1 MNDHVS
7 SFLLSCI
14 EAGAPAPVLMGVD
27 ERGRLEGVLFEMT
40 LRQTYRNT
48 GPANLEVVYTF
59 PLASGAV
66 LLGFGSEL
74 NGQRMEGVV
83 VAKRDA
89 ERQYEKSLAE
99 GDAPVMLEANA
110 DGLHTA
116 NIGNLK
122 PGDELVLEVR
132 YGQVLSFEQGRLRIA
147 LPTTIAP
154 RYGLPHAAGLQ
165 PQQVP
170 SVSIS
175 ADHRLALS
183 LDVMAPLDTGTLDC
197 PTHKV
202 TCEPIPGGAR
212 MSLQGQAWLDRDLVV
227 LVKPREER
235 PSLVVQARDARSEAA
250 PLVVMAALQPRE
262 GAMRHRIAV
271 KVLVDCSGSMGGDSI
286 ASARLALQGLLA
298 TLTGG
303 DCLSISRFGTTVEH
317 LFPPTPCTAS
327 ALSAASRAVA
337 STDANLGGTEM
348 EAALRSVFAVKV
360 PEGHDGADVLL
371 LTDGEIWQSE
381 EVVAAARASG
391 HRVFAIG
398 VGSAPSEGVLRA
410 LAEAT
415 GGACEFATPGE
426 ALEAAAQR
434 MLNRIRQGQW
444 NSVRVDWG
452 AEPAWQLPIA
462 SNVFG
467 GDTVLVFAGFDGQGA
482 VPVIRL
488 MARDATGLEREIANS
503 EASVPSPG
511 DALKRI
517 AASRRLAGASEAQA
531 LRLAIDY
538 QLMSRQTNCIL
549 VHDRSAS
556 DKATGPAEFYRV
568 SSMLAAGWGAT
579 GAVFRDQA
587 FEAHLSIY
595 DSHADEHVVRGPSAP
610 YVVKREQVRFCRS
623 VANWTPE
630 SSGQGPDT
638 GSSNATLQMVCVA
651 VIEHLRLGGATADV
665 ADTCWRMPIHPD
677 VRRAIEELVA
687 LGMDVNAAW
696 LLLAYWV
703 NTRRGTDGTPD
714 ATVLDGEVGALTRE
728 LKAAGLRTVEGLLG
742 AFEVE
747 RWPLSR
753 RDRLARAMHGS
764 DD

>member
-1 MNDHVS
+1 
-7 SFLLSCI
+7 
-14 EAGAPAPVLMGVD
+14 
-27 ERGRLEGVLFEMT
+27 
-40 LRQTYRNT
+40 
-48 GPANLEVVYTF
+48 
-59 PLASGAV
+59 
-66 LLGFGSEL
+66 
-74 NGQRMEGVV
+74 MEGVV

-147 LPTTIAP
+147 VPTTIAP
-154 RYGLPHAAGLQ
+154 RYGSPHAAGLQ

-175 ADHRLALS
+175 ADHRLALA
-183 LDVMAPLDTGTLDC
+183 LDVMAPLDAGTLDC

-202 TCEPIPGGAR
+202 TREPIPGGAR
-212 MSLQGQAWLDRDLVV
+212 MRLQGQAWLDRDLVL

-271 KVLVDCSGSMGGDSI
+271 KALVDCSGSMGGDSI

-298 TLTGG
+298 KLTGG

-317 LFPPTPCTAS
+317 VFPPTPCTAS

-337 STDANLGGTEM
+337 TTDANLGGTEM

-381 EVVAAARASG
+381 AVVAAARASG

-398 VGSAPSEGVLRA
+398 VGSAPAEGVLRA

-434 MLNRIRQGQW
+434 MLNRMRQAQW

-462 SNVFG
+462 GNVFG
-467 GDTVLVFAGFDGQGA
+467 GDTVVVFAGFAGQGA

-488 MARDATGLEREIANS
+488 MARDAAGLEREIARS

-511 DALKRI
+511 DALTRI
-517 AASRRLAGASEAQA
+517 AASRRLAGASEEQA

-538 QLMSRQTNCIL
+538 QLMSRETNCIL

-556 DKATGPAEFYRV
+556 EKATDPAELHRV

-579 GAVFRDQA
+579 GVVFPAQGFPAYAPCAAIETFGSMAD
-587 FEAHLSIY
+587 SIAA
-595 DSHADEHVVRGPSAP
+595 SEHVVRSSSAP
-610 YVVKREQVRFCRS
+610 PRLMQSEPVRYCS
-623 VANWTPE
+623 VDSDWTPE
-630 SSGQGPDT
+630 SSGQDADE
-638 GSSNATLQMVCVA
+638 SSSSATLEMLSVA
-651 VIEHLRLGGATADV
+651 VIEHLRLGGAAADV
-665 ADTCWRMPIHPD
+665 ADTCWRMPVHPE

-696 LLLAYWV
+696 VLLAQWV
-703 NTRRGTDGTPD
+703 NRRRKANALHQT
-714 ATVLDGEVGALTRE
+714 ALLDWEVGEHARE
-728 LKAAGLRTVEGLLG
+728 FRAAGRGVLERLLG
-742 AFEVE
+742 GFEIE

>member
-7 SFLLSCI
+7 SFMLSCI

-27 ERGRLEGVLFEMT
+27 ARGCLDGVLFEMT
-40 LRQTYRNT
+40 LRQTYRNN

-83 VAKRDA
+83 VAKLDA
-89 ERQYEKSLAE
+89 ERQYEKALAE

-122 PGDELVLEVR
+122 PGDEIVLEVR

-147 LPTTIAP
+147 VPTTIAP
-154 RYGLPHAAGLQ
+154 RYGSPHAAGLQ

-170 SVSIS
+170 SVSIL

-183 LDVMAPLDTGTLDC
+183 LDVMAPLDAGTLDC

-202 TCEPIPGGAR
+202 TREPIPGGAR

-271 KVLVDCSGSMGGDSI
+271 KALVDCSGSMGGDSI

-298 TLTGG
+298 KLTGG
-303 DCLSISRFGTTVEH
+303 DCLSISCFGTTVEH
-317 LFPPTPCTAS
+317 VFPPTPCTAS

-371 LTDGEIWQSE
+371 VTDGEVWQSE
-381 EVVAAARASG
+381 AVVAAARASG
-391 HRVFAIG
+391 HRIFAIG
-398 VGSAPSEGVLRA
+398 VGSAPAEGVLRA

-434 MLNRIRQGQW
+434 MLVRMRQQRW
-444 NSVRVDWG
+444 ESVRVEWG
-452 AEPAWQLPIA
+452 TEPAWQLPTA
-462 SNVFG
+462 GNVFG
-467 GDTVLVFAGFDGQGA
+467 GDTVIVFAGFASQGA
-482 VPVIRL
+482 VPVVRL
-488 MARDATGLEREIANS
+488 MARDATGLEREIASS

-511 DALKRI
+511 DALTRI

-538 QLMSRQTNCIL
+538 QLMSRETNCIL

-556 DKATGPAEFYRV
+556 EKATDPAELHRV
-568 SSMLAAGWGAT
+568 ASMLAAGWGAT
-579 GAVFRDQA
+579 GAVLPEQA
-587 FEAHLSIY
+587 SEAFMCMDAMFAPQL
-595 DSHADEHVVRGPSAP
+595 VVRSPIAP
-610 YVVKREQVRFCRS
+610 YAVKRDQVRFCRS
-623 VANWTPE
+623 VANWTPDV
-630 SSGQGPDT
+630 SGQGTDE
-638 GSSNATLQMVCVA
+638 SSSSATLEGLYVA
-651 VIEHLRLGGATADV
+651 VIEHLRLGGAAAHV
-665 ADTCWRMPIHPD
+665 ADTCWRMPIHPE

-696 LLLAYWV
+696 LLLAHWV
-703 NTRRGTDGTPD
+703 NVRRGTDGTPE
-714 ATVLDGEVGALTRE
+714 ATVLEGELGTLSRE
-728 LKAAGLRTVEGLLG
+728 LKTAGLRTVEDLLG
-742 AFEVE
+742 GFQVE
-747 RWPLSR
+747 RWPRSR